1 MELASM
7 ENIKIYD
14 NEALKGMQKAGK
26 LAREVLDYIEPYIK
40 EGITTDELN
49 TLCHD
54 FIVSNNA
61 IPAPLNY
68 NGFPKSIC
76 TSVNNV
82 ICHGIPCEYRL
93 KSGDIINIDVTVN
106 LNGWYGDTNRTF
118 AVGKCTHL
126 VETLIE
132 TTKKALQIG
141 IDAVKPFG
149 YFGDI
154 GKAIQKYIDKQGF
167 SVVRDYCGHGIGD
180 MFHGAPTVL
189 HYDSGKKGEQILPGM
204 FFTIEPM
211 INVGSYKSKVLKDGW
226 TVVTVDKSLSAQFEH
241 TLAVTQDSVE
251 ILTL

>member
-1 MELASM
+1 MELANM

-14 NEALKGMQKAGK
+14 NEALKGMRKAGK

-118 AVGKCTHL
+118 SVGKCTHL
-126 VETLIE
+126 AETLIE
-132 TTKKALQIG
+132 TTKQALQIG
-141 IDAVKPFG
+141 IDAAKPFG

-167 SVVRDYCGHGIGD
+167 SIVRDYCGHGIGD

>member
-1 MELASM
+1 M

-14 NEALKGMQKAGK
+14 NGALKGMRKAGK

-118 AVGKCTHL
+118 SVGKCTHL
-126 VETLIE
+126 AETLIE
-132 TTKKALQIG
+132 TTKQALQIG
-141 IDAVKPFG
+141 IDAAKPFG

-167 SVVRDYCGHGIGD
+167 SIVRDYCGHGIGD

>member
-1 MELASM
+1 MELANM

-14 NEALKGMQKAGK
+14 NEALKGMRKAGK

-126 VETLIE
+126 AETLIE

-141 IDAVKPFG
+141 IEAAKPFG

-167 SVVRDYCGHGIGD
+167 SIVRDYCGHGIGD